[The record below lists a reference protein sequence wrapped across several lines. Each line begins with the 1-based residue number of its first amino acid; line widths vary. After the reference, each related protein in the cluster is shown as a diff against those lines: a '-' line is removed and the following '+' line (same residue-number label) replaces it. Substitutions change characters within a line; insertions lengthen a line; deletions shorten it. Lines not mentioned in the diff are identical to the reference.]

1 MSFSPETRIF
11 ENVTTLKALEKL
23 NYRVGV
29 YQTSSPFSSNGADF
43 IDRGTTFGIGIPIL
57 AQMSLSSLNLAFVLG
72 QKGTG
77 QEADIEEQ
85 YIGFKFGVVFSPSNF
100 EKWFRKRK
108 LD

>member
-1 MSFSPETRIF
+1 M
-11 ENVTTLKALEKL
+11 LEKL
-23 NYRVGV
+23 NYRIG
-29 YQTSSPFSSNGADF
+29 YFQRMLPFSSNG
-43 IDRGTTFGIGIPIL
+43 ISYTDRGTTFGIGIPIL